1 MNMVISPPL
10 DKDDVQQ
17 TIEKDVFQ
25 RVKEDDWSNTMC
37 HFTRIMNIM
46 ESDLI
51 ESWRTLASNRNANVS
66 YPSGMLLTQQVA
78 IPVNAEVD
86 YFLHVWLSHS

>member
-37 HFTRIMNIM
+37 HLTKIMNIR
-46 ESDLI
+46 ESDLVK
-51 ESWRTLASNRNANVS
+51 SWRTQVS
-66 YPSGMLLTQQVA
+66 YPSGMLVTQSVQ